1 MGEHKCWT
9 CPGSAYVDR
18 NASAMVQT
26 VGPLLDLSTTV
37 ILIDR
42 HFHPGDGTFVRV
54 LCEVARR
61 LLKNDSLQ
69 PVTQIKYVTSNI
81 KASVELM
88 ESACRTLLPSMLPRG
103 IEVKFLVVAKELLHD
118 RFVLTNLGAVQFGQG
133 LDESTGL
140 HEGTGQVLVTRLGDT
155 PFTRLMDQWKAWN
168 GENTRTKVTIFS
180 VQGVA

>member
-1 MGEHKCWT
+1 MLE
-9 CPGSAYVDR
+9 
-18 NASAMVQT
+18 T

-61 LLKNDSLQ
+61 LLTNGALQ
-69 PVTQIKYVTSNI
+69 RVTQIKYVTSSI
-81 KASVELM
+81 KVSVELM
-88 ESACRTLLPSMLPRG
+88 ESACKTLLPSMLPRG
-103 IEVKFLVVAKELLHD
+103 IEVKFLVVSKELLHD

-140 HEGTGQVLVTRLGDT
+140 YEGAGQVLVTRLGDA

-168 GENTRTKVTIFS
+168 DQHTRTKVTIFS